1 MTVLEFESL
10 ELTDRLEL
18 VVEQGTPIAQIKKPR
33 KGQLLYSLYSFY
45 VELEMTYKAG
55 CTDVHEA
62 HAYYA
67 SPRLNKFLDL
77 IDLSELGIG
86 DQAA

>member
-1 MTVLEFESL
+1 MTVLEYESL

-33 KGQLLYSLYSFY
+33 KGHLLYSLYSFY
-45 VELEMTYKAG
+45 VELEMIYKAG
-55 CTDVHEA
+55 STDVYEA
-62 HAYYA
+62 HAFYA
-67 SPRLNKFLDL
+67 SPKLNKFLDL

-86 DQAA
+86 NKAA